1 MFIRGDILNIDI
13 TKLKS
18 GLDDYITIDET
29 YSFSEEELKNSSILK
44 LDNVKING
52 EITKNSID
60 DYVINIMVKG
70 TMVLP
75 CSVSLKPTNYDF
87 QVQIDGNIAEIMAE
101 FNENFENN
109 QKTLDILPI
118 IWENIL
124 MEIPIR
130 IVSDDIS
137 DVKTEGEG
145 WELITDDKEMVNP
158 NLAKLKDLL

>member
-1 MFIRGDILNIDI
+1 
-13 TKLKS
+13 
-18 GLDDYITIDET
+18 
-29 YSFSEEELKNSSILK
+29 
-44 LDNVKING
+44 
-52 EITKNSID
+52 
-60 DYVINIMVKG
+60 
-70 TMVLP
+70 MVLP

-87 QVQIDGNIAEIMAE
+87 STQINGNIAEIMEE

-145 WELITDDKEMVNP
+145 WELITDEKEMVNP

>member
-1 MFIRGDILNIDI
+1 MEIDI

-18 GLDDYITIDET
+18 GLARTISIDET
-29 YSFSEEELKNSSILK
+29 YSFNEEELKNSGILK
-44 LDNVKING
+44 LDNVKITG
-52 EITKNSID
+52 EISKNSLD
-60 DYVINIMVKG
+60 DYNINIIVKG

-75 CSVSLKPTNYDF
+75 CSVTLKPVDHEFT
-87 QVQIDGNIAEIMAE
+87 AEISGNLTEMLEEFAE
-101 FNENFENN
+101 NSKNG
-109 QKTLDILPI
+109 QKSIDIFPI

-137 DVKTEGEG
+137 DVKTKGDG
-145 WELITDDKEMVNP
+145 WELITDEKETVNP

>member
-1 MFIRGDILNIDI
+1 MIVNLSELYSKGFL
-13 TKLKS
+13 L
-18 GLDDYITIDET
+18 IDEV
-29 YSFSEEELKNSSILK
+29 YSFSKEELKDSSILR
-44 LDNVKING
+44 LDNVNING
-52 EITKNSID
+52 NITKNSVDEYI
-60 DYVINIMVKG
+60 INVEVRG

-75 CSVSLKPTNYDF
+75 CSVTLKPVDYDF
-87 QVQIDGNIAEIMAE
+87 CIQIEGNIIQMMTE
-101 FNENFENN
+101 FNEKFENN

-137 DVKTEGEG
+137 DVKTKGEG
-145 WELITDDKEMVNP
+145 WELITDDKQMVNP

>member
-1 MFIRGDILNIDI
+1 MLMRGDILNIDI
-13 TKLKS
+13 TRLRS
-18 GLDDYITIDET
+18 GLDDYIEINEV

-44 LDNVKING
+44 LDNVKISG
-52 EITKNSID
+52 VISKNSID
-60 DYVINIMVKG
+60 EYIINVEVIG

-75 CSVSLKPTNYDF
+75 CSVSLKPVNYDF
-87 QVQIDGNIAEIMAE
+87 NIQIDGNINEIMAE

-145 WELITDDKEMVNP
+145 WELITDEKEMVNP

>member
-1 MFIRGDILNIDI
+1 MNIDI
-13 TKLKS
+13 TRLRS
-18 GLDDYITIDET
+18 GLEDYIMIDEV
-29 YSFSEEELKNSSILK
+29 YSFSEDELKGSSILK
-44 LDNVKING
+44 LDDVKIDG
-52 EITKNSID
+52 DITKNSID
-60 DYVINIMVKG
+60 EYIINVVVKG

-75 CSVSLKPTNYDF
+75 CSVSLKPVDYDF
-87 QVQIDGNIAEIMAE
+87 SIQINGNVAEIMAE

-130 IVSDDIS
+130 IVSDDIG
-137 DVKTEGEG
+137 DVKTHGEG
-145 WELITDDKEMVNP
+145 WELITEEKEMVNP

>member
-1 MFIRGDILNIDI
+1 MNIDI
-13 TKLKS
+13 TKLRS
-18 GLDDYITIDET
+18 GLEDFIVIDEV
-29 YSFSEEELKNSSILK
+29 YSFSQEELKNSSILK

-52 EITKNSID
+52 DITKNSID
-60 DYVINIMVKG
+60 EYIINVMVGG

-75 CSVSLKPTNYDF
+75 CSVTLKPVNYDF
-87 QVQIDGNIAEIMAE
+87 NIQIEGNIAEIMAE
-101 FNENFENN
+101 FDENYENN

-145 WELITDDKEMVNP
+145 WELITEEKEMVNP

>member
-1 MFIRGDILNIDI
+1 MNIDI
-13 TKLKS
+13 TRLRS
-18 GLDDYITIDET
+18 GLEDYILIDET
-29 YSFSEEELKNSSILK
+29 YSFSEDELRDSSILK
-44 LDNVKING
+44 LDNVKIDG
-52 EITKNSID
+52 DITKNSID
-60 DYVINIMVKG
+60 EYIINVVVKG

-75 CSVSLKPTNYDF
+75 CSVSLKPVDYDF
-87 QVQIDGNIAEIMAE
+87 SIQISGNVAEIMAE
-101 FNENFENN
+101 FNEIFENN

-145 WELITDDKEMVNP
+145 WELITEEKEMVNP